1 MLDLCSKD
9 RCSHEELLILVLD
22 SSGESSSNKRNH
34 STNFH
39 ILSQKT
45 TKLPEVILIQQ
56 PNLFLNH
63 VSSGWMED
71 CENASQLAYENRQ
84 STNQWKVL
92 RLSGRPSIQ
101 TRIWRR
107 NTLKLGLWDKR
118 VDYQISQISLLCFW
132 LQFPIYEYSETPSPH
147 PLPQEQVRVH
157 SSSMAATSVD
167 NQSVKTPF
175 TQWFQAF
182 VVEEPSQLSA

>member
-101 TRIWRR
+101 TRIWAQHIEVGSLRQKSWLSNIANIIVVFLVTVSYLR
-107 NTLKLGLWDKR
+107 ILGNTISAEYLWHDYWWTPITTSTASGAGSGSLFIHGCNLGR
-118 VDYQISQISLLCFW
+118 
-132 LQFPIYEYSETPSPH
+132 
-147 PLPQEQVRVH
+147 
-157 SSSMAATSVD
+157 
-167 NQSVKTPF
+167 
-175 TQWFQAF
+175 
-182 VVEEPSQLSA
+182 